1 MNAFNVLEDMGSDD
15 DRKLEQE
22 LESLTLQERGGGS
35 EEEEHL
41 FESLIWIDLEMTGT
55 LLMMIQTM
63 RM

>member
-35 EEEEHL
+35 EKEGHL

-55 LLMMIQTM
+55 LLMMIQTLSM
-63 RM
+63 